1 MTTMCI
7 KIIIFYFYIKFY
19 TVSLNQWIAQ
29 IMNIENLI
37 LLIQFLKANIM
48 Y

>member
-1 MTTMCI
+1 MTTICI

-29 IMNIENLI
+29 IINIEKLI
-37 LLIQFLKANIM
+37 LLMQFLMVYIM